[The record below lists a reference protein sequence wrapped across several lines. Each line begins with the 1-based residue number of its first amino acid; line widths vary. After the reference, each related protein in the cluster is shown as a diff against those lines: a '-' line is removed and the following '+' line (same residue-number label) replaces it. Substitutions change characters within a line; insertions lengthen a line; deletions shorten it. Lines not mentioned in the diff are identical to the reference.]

1 MEEVKNSRKKG
12 EFGKKRLSRL
22 AIILG
27 TTIGNITGNMTMK
40 MMKKR
45 VIISLIS
52 HPRILPSKDNFQMAT
67 LRSISSHPRS

>member
-52 HPRILPSKDNFQMAT
+52 HPRILPSKDNF
-67 LRSISSHPRS
+67 